1 MKSPVNPNLPETLKI
16 EVIVALVTTWGAFG
30 LTLLIAVTCFPKTG
44 PGSLLK
50 GLDVGRQDNW
60 PCVLAPTDATIWEP
74 SVGANTWFSMIRVPI
89 IQTNGFL
96 SGDHLC
102 EEARLANFHEG
113 RRLNLCYREKPS
125 LETVRW

>member
-1 MKSPVNPNLPETLKI
+1 
-16 EVIVALVTTWGAFG
+16 
-30 LTLLIAVTCFPKTG
+30 
-44 PGSLLK
+44 
-50 GLDVGRQDNW
+50 
-60 PCVLAPTDATIWEP
+60 
-74 SVGANTWFSMIRVPI
+74 MIRVPI

-125 LETVRW
+125 LETVR